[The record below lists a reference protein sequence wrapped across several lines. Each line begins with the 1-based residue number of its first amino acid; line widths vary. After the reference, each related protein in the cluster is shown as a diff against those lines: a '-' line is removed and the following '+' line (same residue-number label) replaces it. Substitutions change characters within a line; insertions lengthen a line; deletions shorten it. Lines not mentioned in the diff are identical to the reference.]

1 VLPHEAVAARVLRA
15 GAMHRLDLQL
25 QQARALMALKV
36 RRCCCCFCSQ
46 YCHSACSQGATG

>member
-15 GAMHRLDLQL
+15 GQMHRLDLKL

-36 RRCCCCFCSQ
+36 RCCCCC
-46 YCHSACSQGATG
+46 